1 VEGERRVSSR
11 PTGALHGALTSASR
25 QLLLGA
31 RAHEGSV
38 RQWKRYQAILLL
50 DEGMTP
56 REVAAALAC
65 SLSSVY
71 NWANAWHH
79 SGLAGL
85 VEERHG
91 GRHRALDGPGER
103 LLTELL
109 EATPA
114 DYGYAATGWTVPLL
128 QCHLERSGYA
138 VQDRTVR
145 RMLRRLG
152 WRWQPPTYVR
162 CSGHNEDPRNP
173 SQ

>member
-1 VEGERRVSSR
+1 MRGV
-11 PTGALHGALTSASR
+11 LTSASR
-25 QLLLGA
+25 QLLFGA
-31 RAHEGSV
+31 RAREGSV

-71 NWANAWHH
+71 NWAAAWRH

-85 VEERHG
+85 VEEPHG

-109 EATPA
+109 EATPEA
-114 DYGYAATGWTVPLL
+114 YGHDAVGWTVPLL
-128 QCHLERSGYA
+128 QRHLERSGYA

-152 WRWQPPTYVR
+152 WRWRRPTYLR
-162 CSGHNEDPRNP
+162 CSGHNEHRPKP